1 MRRLRGEVFPP
12 GHRII
17 ERGRFVTHLH
27 FIIDGK
33 VTLSYIDSQ
42 RYEHDIATLS
52 NGSFYGEHQI
62 LLGIKSLFRLRV
74 PPNGKVVTQ
83 IQKLRDK
90 DLLELQREYPK
101 QLAYII
107 ERSVFRMAY
116 WRLETDIQT

>member
-27 FIIDGK
+27 FITDGK

-101 QLAYII
+101 
-107 ERSVFRMAY
+107 
-116 WRLETDIQT
+116 